1 MPGPENSNAEPPK
14 GVETQQSVLNKP
26 LDGTKGDYVAGMQ
39 KYMEAV
45 LDKSAMCLNNA
56 PKLSDYAPGELDK
69 ELEGKPTT
77 ESGTYAPGE
86 LEREL
91 KPSGI
96 VPVDANNPD

>member
-1 MPGPENSNAEPPK
+1 MPGSENPNAEPPK
-14 GVETQQSVLNKP
+14 GVEAQQSVLSKP
-26 LDGTKGDYVAGMQ
+26 LDGTNGDYVAGMQ
-39 KYMEAV
+39 QYMEAV
-45 LDKSAMCLNNA
+45 LDKSTMCLTKV

-69 ELEGKPTT
+69 ELGGKPAT